1 LRLELR
7 TIDNLNNINKKNIK
21 IINKMTSKMVK
32 KKTWNKP
39 ICIKALM
46 LKGET
51 KEKQHKK
58 TQLNWV
64 NS

>member
-1 LRLELR
+1 
-7 TIDNLNNINKKNIK
+7 
-21 IINKMTSKMVK
+21 MTSKMVK